1 MTNKILND
9 LNKIFRSYFNNDKI
23 NLVEKSTAKD
33 VKGWDSLAQISLIV
47 LIEKKFKMK
56 FSVREISKLE
66 NVGEMVNL
74 IKKNK

>member
-66 NVGEMVNL
+66 NVGGMVNL